1 MEQAKS
7 FNENIKRI
15 QQTNSALQKSL
26 TDLAA
31 QNTKSTK
38 ELAEAKALTSRLE
51 EQLKQAK
58 TESQPLG
65 LYVVLVVLV
74 AIILVILIS

>member
-38 ELAEAKALTSRLE
+38 ELAEAKALASRLE